1 MGTYEELR
9 RDNGADLIHPCP
21 VVPTFVSIPMLFL
34 FLSVVSAMFTVNA
47 LWPARRFWPLV
58 GAGFF
63 ASWLTTELALHHLV
77 GQMILAGLL
86 IWAGGL
92 QGWPGIVAL
101 VLVSL
106 SWIGLSRIFIESRR
120 ADELMEATLR
130 KGLGT
135 EYGARIPENLR
146 DGLAERWSLR
156 QRLLP
161 LAIFDTRVERI
172 KNLVYSKAG
181 GIDLRLDVY
190 RPKGLPKDAS
200 CPTVLFVHGGG
211 WVIGNKDNQGK
222 PLAHR
227 LAAHGWVVVSMNY
240 RLSPRFTFP
249 DHIIDVKNALR
260 WIREHGKEYGA
271 NPDFIVITG
280 GSAGG
285 HLASLAA
292 LTPNDPQYQPGFEN
306 VDTRVQA
313 CVPFY
318 GAYDF
323 TDRQGYWKHS
333 LLVPMLERLVFKK
346 RLGDARAEFDAAS
359 PMSRVRADAPPFFVI
374 HGTVDTLVPV
384 QDARHFVELLRAQSK
399 APVLYAELPGA
410 QHAFEVFP
418 SERTGHV
425 LAGVERF
432 IGAVYGE
439 WCKERMLGAKKENL
453 EVSRKELELAENV

>member
-1 MGTYEELR
+1 
-9 RDNGADLIHPCP
+9 
-21 VVPTFVSIPMLFL
+21 
-34 FLSVVSAMFTVNA
+34 MFTVNA
-47 LWPARRFWPLV
+47 LRPALRIGPLL
-58 GAGFF
+58 GPSFF
-63 ASWLTTELALHHLV
+63 AAWLTGELALHHLL
-77 GQMILAGLL
+77 GQMVVTGLFL
-86 IWAGGL
+86 WAGGL
-92 QGWPGIVAL
+92 HEWPSILAL
-101 VLVSL
+101 VVACL
-106 SWIGLSRIFIESRR
+106 SWIGLLRIFVESRR
-120 ADELMEATLR
+120 ADEIMEATLR

-135 EYGARIPENLR
+135 EYAQQIPEPLR
-146 DGLAERWSLR
+146 EGLTERWSLR

-161 LAIFDTRVERI
+161 LAIYDARVERI
-172 KNLVYSKAG
+172 RNIVYSKVG

-190 RPKGLPKDAS
+190 RPKGLPQGAS
-200 CPTVLFVHGGG
+200 CPTVLFVHGGA
-211 WVIGNKDNQGK
+211 WIIGNKDNQGK
-222 PLAHR
+222 PLANR

-249 DHIIDVKNALR
+249 DHIIDVKSALR

-271 NPDFIVITG
+271 NPDFIMITG

-285 HLASLAA
+285 HLAALAA

-323 TDRQGYWKHS
+323 TDRKGHWSHS

-346 RLGDARAEFDAAS
+346 RLSEAYAEFDAAS

-374 HGTVDTLVPV
+374 HGEMDSLVPV
-384 QDARHFVELLRAQSK
+384 EDARLFVEMLRAKST

-432 IGAVYGE
+432 VGAIYGE
-439 WCKERMLGAKKENL
+439 WRGPKALEPQKERLGVPSKECEL
-453 EVSRKELELAENV
+453 VVS